1 MGTISKYVRM
11 AKHKRNEDKIGKLL
25 SLMKRLLVIIFSF
38 RNVPLCFTVELLQTK
53 TGERKSVLKD
63 L

>member
-1 MGTISKYVRM
+1 MHV

-25 SLMKRLLVIIFSF
+25 SLIKRLLVIIFSF
-38 RNVPLCFTVELLQTK
+38 RNVPLCFRVAINKPE
-53 TGERKSVLKD
+53 ERKYVSKD